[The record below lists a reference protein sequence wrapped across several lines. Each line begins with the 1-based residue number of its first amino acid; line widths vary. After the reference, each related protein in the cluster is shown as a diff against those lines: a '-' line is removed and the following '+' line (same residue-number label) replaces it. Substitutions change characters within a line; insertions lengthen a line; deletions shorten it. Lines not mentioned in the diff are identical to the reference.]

1 LRELD
6 RELLEMG
13 LSMTRGR
20 AKLLIKVVV
29 PQLHPYVMAA
39 TRISYGVAWK
49 VALVSELFGAD
60 TGLGFLM
67 LRAQSTSD
75 AAMVFATCFAIVLI
89 FYAGEKLVI
98 DPLSRLYR
106 R

>member
-1 LRELD
+1 VD
-6 RELLEMG
+6 RELLEMARS
-13 LSMTRGR
+13 LTRGR
-20 AKLLIKVVV
+20 TKVFVKIVV

-89 FYAGEKLVI
+89 FYAGEKLII
-98 DPLSRLYR
+98 DPLSRLYQR
-106 R
+106 

>member
-1 LRELD
+1 
-6 RELLEMG
+6 
-13 LSMTRGR
+13 
-20 AKLLIKVVV
+20 
-29 PQLHPYVMAA
+29 
-39 TRISYGVAWK
+39 